1 MFNLANKP
9 LYALLRLWMSSQDL
23 PCVPDLVFSGNIIMI
38 MLVLTILIISWWS
51 SPSHC
56 MGCRMPD
63 RSITAKQAQTS
74 CKLPTIIIII
84 IAIIIATIT
93 VSSSSPLWTLSA
105 LHLQPWWSSQFTAP
119 DREGGKA
126 NIVQIVQTWLKPKC
140 CQAPHNASWSYYIM
154 FIVNHCDCK
163 SHGIQLLFGIGRH
176 QMKVGKKMSKETVS
190 CVRVHTRPL
199 RHLPDCHS

>member
-23 PCVPDLVFSGNIIMI
+23 PCVPDLVCSGNIIMI
-38 MLVLTILIISWWS
+38 MFVLTILIISRWS

-74 CKLPTIIIII
+74 CKLPTIIII

-119 DREGGKA
+119 DREGESKHCANCPNLIKA
-126 NIVQIVQTWLKPKC
+126 QVLPGAAQCIMIILHHVHCESLWL
-140 CQAPHNASWSYYIM
+140 
-154 FIVNHCDCK
+154 
-163 SHGIQLLFGIGRH
+163 
-176 QMKVGKKMSKETVS
+176 
-190 CVRVHTRPL
+190 
-199 RHLPDCHS
+199 